1 MKKRVWKLLTV
12 AMVAVMLLTGCGSD
26 MMAKNEAAMDR
37 VMSSTSSN
45 AGGALYDGFEYFAD
59 ADMKV
64 EVEYEMDDSMAPEA
78 PEEQMKETVS
88 GPFTVESTKA
98 GKVISIPVEQFAK
111 YMPNHSEE
119 QITALLV
126 KILDNWF
133 HHMKKM
139 RNDHSR

>member
-1 MKKRVWKLLTV
+1 MFEKKEDVRTHQKQEPVK
-12 AMVAVMLLTGCGSD
+12 
-26 MMAKNEAAMDR
+26 
-37 VMSSTSSN
+37 
-45 AGGALYDGFEYFAD
+45 
-59 ADMKV
+59 
-64 EVEYEMDDSMAPEA
+64 
-78 PEEQMKETVS
+78 EQQKETVS

-133 HHMKKM
+133 HHMRKT
-139 RNDHSR
+139 RSDQSR